1 MMCDE
6 DNKCYTVYV
15 ARQVLNQKGPR
26 FLAILSLVLSE
37 STNFQL
43 RFDYFFV
50 FYGYVVTN
58 RFEPCPLW
66 WLFTVMWVSP
76 SAWDQ

>member
-6 DNKCYTVYV
+6 DSKGYTVHV

-43 RFDYFFV
+43 SFD
-50 FYGYVVTN
+50 
-58 RFEPCPLW
+58 
-66 WLFTVMWVSP
+66 
-76 SAWDQ
+76 

>member
-6 DNKCYTVYV
+6 GNKCYTVYV
-15 ARQVLNQKGPR
+15 ARQVFSQKDPR

-43 RFDYFFV
+43 KFDCFLCLQSV
-50 FYGYVVTN
+50 
-58 RFEPCPLW
+58 
-66 WLFTVMWVSP
+66 
-76 SAWDQ
+76 